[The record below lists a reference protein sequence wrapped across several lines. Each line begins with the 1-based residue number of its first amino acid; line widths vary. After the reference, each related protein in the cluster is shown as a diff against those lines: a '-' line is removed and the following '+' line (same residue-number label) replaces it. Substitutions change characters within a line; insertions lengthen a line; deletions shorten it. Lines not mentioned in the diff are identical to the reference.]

1 MQSELIQ
8 ILAETGVKIQSEL
21 NLALGEVQAEL
32 KQIKV
37 KAVED
42 THWVKVTAIV
52 GNTNAT
58 TRWDTEGFKQE
69 PSELCSNWW

>member
-42 THWVKVTAIV
+42 TH
-52 GNTNAT
+52 
-58 TRWDTEGFKQE
+58 
-69 PSELCSNWW
+69 